1 VLEFDWEN
9 SVGYWMCSTSHSLR
23 RALSTRLAEEKMTF
37 RQWEVLAW
45 LSQHGELCQTELADC
60 LGIEPHTLT
69 GVVTRMERDGWLDR
83 APCLKDRRKYTVHPT
98 AKAEEIW
105 QRTAGWCR
113 EVRKQAL
120 EGCSDSEIQVFKS
133 MCERIK
139 RNLGDE
145 PHPMSKA
152 APVDSV
158 KTGSNNPPAPAPKK
172 PKAAEREP
180 APWKDAGD
188 SRGRPTVL
196 QRTDP

>member
-83 APCLKDRRKYTVHPT
+83 VPCLKDRRKFTVHPT

-145 PHPMSKA
+145 PRPVGKMA
-152 APVDSV
+152 AANEPGISTSDEPL
-158 KTGSNNPPAPAPKK
+158 PPSRQTKMKEHSATWRE
-172 PKAAEREP
+172 AADLR
-180 APWKDAGD
+180 AKSA
-188 SRGRPTVL
+188 VL
-196 QRTDP
+196 QPTDS